1 MHNHNIIP
9 VPVLPTFA
17 FCLASSSL
25 MLQKPQQITQQLM
38 YSKDTQHLMITFNC
52 TWCAIHISIRN
63 HRTVHQKSSMLPSD
77 NFIGEGICA
86 GGFFQGQRV
95 RNFVCLLSGCWQ
107 PIQNELWW
115 VEQSIYLS
123 IYLSIHLSINSYL
136 YPNLYIYINIYIY
149 IYTCIHPCI

>member
-1 MHNHNIIP
+1 
-9 VPVLPTFA
+9 
-17 FCLASSSL
+17 
-25 MLQKPQQITQQLM
+25 
-38 YSKDTQHLMITFNC
+38 
-52 TWCAIHISIRN
+52 
-63 HRTVHQKSSMLPSD
+63 MLPSD

-123 IYLSIHLSINSYL
+123 IHLSINSSLYL
-136 YPNLYIYINIYIY
+136 NLYIYIYSSMYLI
-149 IYTCIHPCI
+149 